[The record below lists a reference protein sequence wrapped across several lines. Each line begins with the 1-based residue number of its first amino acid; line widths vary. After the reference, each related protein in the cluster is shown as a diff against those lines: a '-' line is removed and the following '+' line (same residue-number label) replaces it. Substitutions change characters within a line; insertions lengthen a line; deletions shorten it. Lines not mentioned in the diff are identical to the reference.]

1 MNIDRKRFLV
11 LAASLAA
18 ATAISGTTGCAS
30 SDDAEEGAT
39 DEDLTGC
46 INSSA
51 AGTSYV
57 EGTCFDIA
65 RYDDTS
71 PTAESKTGFDD
82 SQWGLCIGVRDNLR
96 QPVANAVHKCM
107 KSKKRGVN
115 RTEDWQTDRA
125 GNNLDWTDVYNCIGT
140 NVKNTCYQT
149 ATKPA
154 CERIIAQQTATGGQ
168 TIIKK
173 TSCMKMMTAVKPEL
187 RPTIE
192 ACAIQNA
199 KDRFGAD
206 YVVYSCME
214 SLQEVA
220 TGSCKPGGS
229 DNDRLSFD
237 VTYNKQNFCETLYS
251 TTSGVEPF
259 VEGMCRD
266 YEKYMRGPVSKRA
279 MDCLYA
285 AVKKQG
291 NESWDAASAAYSCM
305 RSALR
310 ETCHDTNIDA
320 QCKAIVDSYIARVG
334 DKKQNAGGRMTKQC
348 RAFMNGLNVA
358 GRSSVERCFK
368 LDSSKPGDLWSCVES
383 IGNND

>member
-11 LAASLAA
+11 LAASLAT
-18 ATAISGTTGCAS
+18 ATATMSGCAS
-30 SDDAEEGAT
+30 SDDAAEGDT
-39 DEDLTGC
+39 DENLTGAC

-71 PTAESKTGFDD
+71 PTAESKTAFDD

-96 QPVANAVHKCM
+96 QPVANAIHKCM
-107 KSKKRGVN
+107 KSKKTGVHA
-115 RTEDWQTDRA
+115 TEDWQTDRA
-125 GNNLDWTDVYNCIGT
+125 GNNVDWTDMYNCIGKS
-140 NVKNTCYQT
+140 VKNTCYQT

-154 CERIIAQQTATGGQ
+154 CERIIAQQTTTGGQ

-173 TSCMKMMTAVKPEL
+173 TDCMKMMTAVKPEL

-199 KDRFGAD
+199 KDKFGAD

-214 SLQEVA
+214 SLQEA
-220 TGSCKPGGS
+220 PSTAACKPGGA
-229 DNDRLSFD
+229 DADHLSFD
-237 VTYNKQNFCETLYS
+237 VTYNKTKFCEGLYS
-251 TTSGVEPF
+251 TTTGVEPF

-279 MDCLYA
+279 MDCLLA
-285 AVKKQG
+285 SVNKPG
-291 NESWDAASAAYSCM
+291 NESWDAAGAAYSCM
-305 RSALR
+305 RTALR
-310 ETCHDTNIDA
+310 DTCKDSSVDA
-320 QCKAIVDSYIARVG
+320 QCKQIIDAYITRVG

-348 RAFMNGLNVA
+348 RSFMSGLNAA
-358 GRSSVERCFK
+358 GRSSVQRCFAN
-368 LDSSKPGDLWSCVES
+368 DTFKPGDLWSCVES